1 MNRGTRISTSLNPN
15 AKLIH
20 MVERQAEGGH
30 EDARRYSTTLVP
42 ERRGFGRRR
51 DGIESSN

>member
-1 MNRGTRISTSLNPN
+1 MRWRMRMGRSLTAD

-30 EDARRYSTTLVP
+30 EDVRQYSTTLVP
-42 ERRGFGRRR
+42 
-51 DGIESSN
+51 D